1 MKPRSEII
9 PSRAPSPFSPSL
21 QSLQSFRPFFFLA
34 GPGISSPAMAFPG
47 GSAYAMARDVAEG
60 YLLVTERTFK
70 NLTRADLDQLAF
82 EIDRHLR
89 ELRGDQPALDDLP
102 AIQLRQRKM
111 QRLNSALMMLR
122 GYRQRQK
129 I

>member
-1 MKPRSEII
+1 M
-9 PSRAPSPFSPSL
+9 
-21 QSLQSFRPFFFLA
+21 
-34 GPGISSPAMAFPG
+34 GFPG

-70 NLTRADLDQLAF
+70 TLSRSDLDQLAF

-102 AIQLRQRKM
+102 AIQTRQRKM
-111 QRLNSALMMLR
+111 QRLNSTLQMLR
-122 GYRQRQK
+122 GYRTRQK

>member
-1 MKPRSEII
+1 
-9 PSRAPSPFSPSL
+9 
-21 QSLQSFRPFFFLA
+21 
-34 GPGISSPAMAFPG
+34 MAFPG

-60 YLLVTERTFK
+60 YLLLTERSFK
-70 NLTRADLDQLAF
+70 TLTRGDLDQLGF

-89 ELRGDQPALDDLP
+89 ELRGDQPSLDDLP
-102 AIQLRQRKM
+102 GIQLRQRRM

-129 I
+129 P